1 LDDYVPPM
9 PKKMNWLNLT
19 AIGYNESYQVDKWA
33 TGTKD
38 IDNCFQQTI
47 I

>member
-19 AIGYNESYQVDKWA
+19 AIGYNESY
-33 TGTKD
+33 
-38 IDNCFQQTI
+38 
-47 I
+47 